1 MALPVAYVADQ
12 YQTKLLNVTDLN
24 DEQSIVNLLT
34 SWDLKIPPVPKDDI
48 LDGRRLC
55 GDAYDI
61 SGKLLDGSSCVNL
74 LQKCL
79 TTSGDDCILEFNT
92 QNWDKLINVD
102 TMDYYVA
109 RNLAKHLGF
118 YDKSVVDALK
128 DIKDPATGVVKV
140 MSDSVILVF
149 NAIKEK
155 INKVEKKIDNKFNI
169 VLQPTKIPTMSQRI
183 PRVVIGM
190 HGGGLTS
197 YNDLIMNL
205 DTLKTNLLMNGGG
218 SDSSI
223 LIKTSL
229 KQLIQ
234 LLEKEGKKID
244 DSDLARIHQYI
255 SSLER
260 SEQKLTKVR
269 EYINIL
275 IKAIVEKGI
284 DVKKEIVP
292 PVTLNFLK
300 EFAEKESALIN
311 TTELKV
317 QNLHGTFKIIV
328 DSSGLKLP

>member
-1 MALPVAYVADQ
+1 MAALDLFQA
-12 YQTKLLNVTDLN
+12 KLLSVTDLG

-34 SWDLKIPPVPKDDI
+34 SWDKKPPPAPKDDI

-55 GDAYDI
+55 GDAYDTN
-61 SGKLLDGSSCVNL
+61 GKLLDGSSCVNL
-74 LQKCL
+74 LHKCL
-79 TTSGDDCILEFNT
+79 TSSGNDCISEFNT

-128 DIKDPATGVVKV
+128 DIKDPATGAVKV

-169 VLQPTKIPTMSQRI
+169 VLQPAKIPTMSQRI

-244 DSDLARIHQYI
+244 DNDLARIHQYI

-275 IKAIVEKGI
+275 IKAIVEKGF